1 MTTTMSKKLHD
12 QLFNLK
18 FTAKQLG
25 RNSKKALKNEK
36 AEKKKLKKAIE
47 KGNTDGARIYAQNAI
62 REKNQA
68 LNMLRLQSRVEA
80 VAARVQTAADM
91 NQVSKAMGSVVK
103 GMNAALK
110 GGAMDVNKLTQV
122 MDQFEKNSDDL
133 EVRTAYMEGTM
144 SSSTATSTPEDDV
157 NSLIKQVAD
166 ENNLELMNELGAA
179 GAVGTTT
186 AKSEANGEPEK
197 LDDLAQRLANLHK

>member
-1 MTTTMSKKLHD
+1 MSKKLHD

-68 LNMLRLQSRVEA
+68 LNMLRLQSRVVTFWSKLRLLGSPEGGGGQG
-80 VAARVQTAADM
+80 AR
-91 NQVSKAMGSVVK
+91 
-103 GMNAALK
+103 
-110 GGAMDVNKLTQV
+110 
-122 MDQFEKNSDDL
+122 
-133 EVRTAYMEGTM
+133 GTP
-144 SSSTATSTPEDDV
+144 ARYGRGIHV
-157 NSLIKQVAD
+157 
-166 ENNLELMNELGAA
+166 
-179 GAVGTTT
+179 
-186 AKSEANGEPEK
+186 
-197 LDDLAQRLANLHK
+197 LHKLHRMN